1 LNPLKILN
9 LGCGVKTSSAPEVIN
24 VDWSIYLRLRRNRL
38 GRQLAL
44 SLLSGERLER
54 FKGMPS
60 NIVVHNLSKGIPF
73 DTASV
78 DAVYHSHMLE
88 HLARDV
94 APKFLLEVK
103 RVLKP
108 GGIQRIV
115 VPDLQLLCRQYLSH
129 LETCE
134 RASQESAKH
143 DSYVSAL
150 IEQCVRKEGT
160 GSTLQ
165 PPLRRMVENVLRGDA
180 RRRGE
185 THQWMYDRVNLGF
198 VLTELGYKNPRQQD
212 YRTSLIPNWNE
223 FGLDIDA
230 QGNEYKPGS
239 LYLEVQT

>member
-1 LNPLKILN
+1 
-9 LGCGVKTSSAPEVIN
+9 LGRRLA
-24 VDWSIYLRLRRNRL
+24 LRLLDGQRL
-38 GRQLAL
+38 A
-44 SLLSGERLER
+44 R
-54 FKGMPS
+54 FKDMPS
-60 NIVVHNLSKGIPF
+60 NIVVHNLAKGIPF
-73 DTASV
+73 DTDSI

-88 HLARDV
+88 HLDREV
-94 APKFLLEVK
+94 APKFLMEVK

-115 VPDLQLLCRQYLSH
+115 VPDLQLLCRQYLTH

-134 RASQESAKH
+134 RESQEIPRH
-143 DSYVSAL
+143 DGYVSEI
-150 IEQCVRKEGT
+150 IEQCVRREGT

-212 YRTSLIPNWNE
+212 HRTSSIPNWNE
-223 FGLDIDA
+223 LGLDLDA
-230 QGNEYKPGS
+230 LGNEYKPGS
-239 LYLEVQT
+239 LYLEVQK